1 VHIYV
6 LLYFEVNLA
15 LKLNSQATERKLANL
30 HPNIHII
37 RHPRLR
43 PFSWSHHQK
52 IGSFPCLTH
61 FDLRSGQL
69 DCVVPL

>member
-52 IGSFPCLTH
+52 IGISPST
-61 FDLRSGQL
+61 
-69 DCVVPL
+69 VVSVT

>member
-1 VHIYV
+1 MNRSVDVWVACAQGVHIYV

-15 LKLNSQATERKLANL
+15 LKLNSQATERKLTNL
-30 HPNIHII
+30 HPNIHVI

-52 IGSFPCLTH
+52 IGT
-61 FDLRSGQL
+61 
-69 DCVVPL
+69 